1 MIEVMRTRILSLI
14 LVASAGAAALGCV
27 MVRFIGCA
35 VFGAVVVEG
44 GAALV
49 REPRDPELL
58 PPPTRASA

>member
-1 MIEVMRTRILSLI
+1 MPGRLKKPPP
-14 LVASAGAAALGCV
+14 VAAGAAALGCV